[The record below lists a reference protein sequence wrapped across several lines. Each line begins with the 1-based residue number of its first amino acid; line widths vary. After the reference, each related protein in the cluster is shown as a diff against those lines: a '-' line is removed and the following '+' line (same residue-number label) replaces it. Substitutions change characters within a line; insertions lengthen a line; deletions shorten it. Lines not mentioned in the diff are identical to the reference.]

1 MSGMKINFDKSDLL
15 TVGLDEDQANEF
27 ARLFCCKRCDFPIK
41 YLGVPLHFNKLT
53 RKDLQPVVDKIIKRI
68 AGWRGR
74 LLSYVGRL
82 ILLRACLAS
91 ILIYLLSII
100 KFPKWAIKMMNTHMS
115 HFLWNNAE
123 EKHKYHLASWQLVAQ
138 KKDMGGLGIPDLR
151 SLNLALLS
159 SWIFRYQLHK
169 NAIWVNIVDYKYRTK
184 DPNIFCCPD
193 LGASPFLERGVVG
206 YSSSPFGRQVGGW

>member
-1 MSGMKINFDKSDLL
+1 M
-15 TVGLDEDQANEF
+15 
-27 ARLFCCKRCDFPIK
+27 
-41 YLGVPLHFNKLT
+41 
-53 RKDLQPVVDKIIKRI
+53 VDKIIKRI

-74 LLSYVGRL
+74 LLSYAGRL
-82 ILLRACLAS
+82 VLLKACLAS
-91 ILIYLLSII
+91 IPIYLLSII
-100 KFPKWAIKMMNTHMS
+100 KFPKWAIKMINSQMG
-115 HFLWNNAE
+115 HFLWNNTDDT
-123 EKHKYHLASWQLVAQ
+123 HKYHLASWQLVAQ

-193 LGASPFLERGVVG
+193 LGVSPFWKGWYGQLKQPIWA
-206 YSSSPFGRQVGGW
+206 SSGWLVIGRRSGFRRTNGQVILVWQLFFGRCMLLTSNMVKL